1 MKNVKNF
8 KLNSQFNI
16 IVISFLILVFI
27 IFGYFIYDDFV
38 TKAEERKYKNLK
50 KELENICDFLNYS
63 TVKRIEKLNDFQK
76 ITHKLFYQNG
86 DIEIIDSITTTFN
99 AFNQISKKSHEVEVN
114 LWKQNGI
121 FLQKSD
127 KFINEVEKFGV
138 ETVTIFQKI
147 DKGFLRIAT
156 NILDDFG
163 NKAIGTYIPNNS
175 IVVKTLKKNETYKG
189 KAFVLNKYYTTI
201 YEPIKINNK
210 IVGALLIGISEIDY
224 TSVKNFFDKRTE
236 NKNKYPFLVKNNGE
250 LLIHP
255 DFESENISSTNFFR
269 KEIEKNLKENY
280 FQYFF
285 PDNELGFE
293 KTACYKYLDN
303 LDAYVFI
310 TTYDEAFYKRN
321 QKTMIY
327 IILIFSIFIF
337 LFFVIL
343 HIIFSPIKKYIY
355 YIYDIIYDISQ
366 GKILDEIKNKNEKYF
381 NLKIL
386 KHLNI
391 LIKSLKRT
399 YKFTQ
404 EIQKGNFKSDYKLI
418 SKDDVLG
425 KSLMDMRN
433 SLEKAKKDAT
443 ERKREDDIRNW
454 ESKGQAEFSE
464 ILRQDN
470 DNLKKMSENIIVYI
484 TKYLKANQG
493 GLFIIKNKN
502 KNDAFIEQI
511 SCFAYD
517 RKRQQKKR
525 IRIDDGL
532 LGRSVYEKETIYLTN
547 IPKNYINITS
557 GLGDETPNNLLIVPL
572 KLNEKVLG
580 ILELASF
587 RIFEKYEIE
596 FLERVGEN
604 IASVMSSAQTNEETK
619 KLLIKAK
626 EQAEIMLSQDEEMR
640 QNLEEMQ
647 ATQDEAIKKE
657 NLAKGF
663 IDSVNNFVMRANFD
677 LEGNIIF
684 ANKLF
689 LEKLGYKKFI
699 EIKNFS
705 YYNFFEKKDLLK
717 IKSIDSSLQRG
728 GKFFEGTIKHITKNN
743 KLIDLFVIINIIRD
757 KNFKPEYILFLII
770 DKKN

>member
-86 DIEIIDSITTTFN
+86 DIEIIDSTTTFN
-99 AFNQISKKSHEVEVN
+99 AFNQITKRSQEVEVN
-114 LWKQNGI
+114 LWKQDDI

-127 KFINEVEKFGV
+127 KFINEIEKFGV
-138 ETVTIFQKI
+138 EIVTIFQKM
-147 DKGFLRIAT
+147 DEGFLRIAT
-156 NILDDFG
+156 NVLDDFG
-163 NKAIGTYIPNNS
+163 GRAVGTYIPNNS
-175 IVVKTLKKNETYKG
+175 IVVKTLKNGEVYSG
-189 KAFVLNKYYTTI
+189 RAFVVNKFYTTI

-224 TSVKNFFDKRTE
+224 ISVKNFFDKRTE
-236 NKNKYPFLVKNNGE
+236 NKNKYPFLIKSNGD

-255 DFESENISSTNFFR
+255 DFESENLSSTSFFR

-285 PDNELGFE
+285 PDYELGFE
-293 KTACYKYLDN
+293 KTALYKYIDT

-310 TTYDEAFYKRN
+310 TTYDEAFNKKN
-321 QKTMIY
+321 QKIMNN

-337 LFFVIL
+337 LFFVIFYK
-343 HIIFSPIKKYIY
+343 IFSPIKKSIHYLS
-355 YIYDIIYDISQ
+355 DIIYNISQ
-366 GKILDEIKNKNEKYF
+366 GKILDEIKNKDAKSF
-381 NLKIL
+381 NLIIFKY
-386 KHLNI
+386 LNV

-418 SKDDVLG
+418 SKDDILG

-433 SLEKAKKDAT
+433 SLEKAKKDAI

-464 ILRQDN
+464 ILRQNN
-470 DNLKKMSENIIVYI
+470 DNLKKMSENIIIYI

-493 GLFIIKNKN
+493 GLFVISNKD
-502 KNDAFIEQI
+502 KNDVFIEQI

-525 IRIDDGL
+525 MRIDDGL

-547 IPKNYINITS
+547 IPENYINITS
-557 GLGDETPNNLLIVPL
+557 GLGDETPSNLLILPL

-647 ATQDEAIKKE
+647 ATQDEAIRKE

-663 IDSVNNFVMRANFD
+663 IDSVNNSVMRADFD

-699 EIKNFS
+699 EMKKFS

-717 IKSIDSSLQRG
+717 IKSIVSSLERG
-728 GKFFEGTIKHITKNN
+728 GKYFEGTIKHITKNN